1 MKIKS
6 SQLISGILT
15 IEILSGLIVA
25 SNIKKVNATETIN
38 ILQSENKEYYDINDL
53 FVTKLFGKYYIMY
66 YLDNEKINAMEINHL
81 FKCFNQNSSS
91 NIVKDSYS
99 ISEYLEFIDMLNI
112 DETKLLYQQG
122 GIASLEQ
129 LNEICARINE
139 EMNLQQEKGKSLKLD

>member
-53 FVTKLFGKYYIMY
+53 FVTKLFDKYYIMY

-81 FKCFNQNSSS
+81 FKCFNQNNSS
-91 NIVKDSYS
+91 NIVKDSYP

>member
-15 IEILSGLIVA
+15 IEILSGLIIA

-53 FVTKLFGKYYIMY
+53 FVTKLFDKYYIMY

-81 FKCFNQNSSS
+81 FKCFNQNNSS
-91 NIVKDSYS
+91 NIVKDSYP

-122 GIASLEQ
+122 GIASLDQ

>member
-15 IEILSGLIVA
+15 IEILSGLIIA

-53 FVTKLFGKYYIMY
+53 FVTKLFDKYYIMY

-81 FKCFNQNSSS
+81 FKCFNQNNSS
-91 NIVKDSYS
+91 NIVKDSYP

-129 LNEICARINE
+129 LNEICTRINE

>member
-81 FKCFNQNSSS
+81 FKCFNQNNSS
-91 NIVKDSYS
+91 NIVKDSYP

>member
-15 IEILSGLIVA
+15 IEILSGLIIA

-81 FKCFNQNSSS
+81 FKCFNQNNSS
-91 NIVKDSYS
+91 NIIKDSYP